1 MHATH
6 WLISTQVATFAE
18 QARWHGRSEFLGD
31 VLDWGFPLMAL
42 PSLYGAARFEEH
54 AHAVGFERGASR
66 GYVVLALMQV
76 AWGVLSTQ
84 KLWWLQIL
92 AVAVFVPARL
102 LGFVHLYT
110 CVGAFFPAEHFG
122 IMAGACLTLGGLCAI
137 PASQA
142 LRAWLV
148 ASMDPRGPNG
158 ALAAALVV
166 LDALAGAAS
175 RIVKIDRPD
184 VVAAP
189 TTRRRWS
196 SRSSSPNTAM
206 GATRPRRLSF
216 PTGRPRPRR
225 GVRCGS
231 TTSPRRLL

>member
-1 MHATH
+1 
-6 WLISTQVATFAE
+6 
-18 QARWHGRSEFLGD
+18 
-31 VLDWGFPLMAL
+31 
-42 PSLYGAARFEEH
+42 
-54 AHAVGFERGASR
+54 
-66 GYVVLALMQV
+66 MQI

-184 VVAAP
+184 AAVAAP
-189 TTRRRWS
+189 VAFMGRD
-196 SRSSSPNTAM
+196 TART
-206 GATRPRRLSF
+206 AVASF
-216 PTGRPRPRR
+216 VSAASAALYCSFVKLNELR
-225 GVRCGS
+225 
-231 TTSPRRLL
+231 

>member
-1 MHATH
+1 M
-6 WLISTQVATFAE
+6 
-18 QARWHGRSEFLGD
+18 
-31 VLDWGFPLMAL
+31 
-42 PSLYGAARFEEH
+42 
-54 AHAVGFERGASR
+54 
-66 GYVVLALMQV
+66 LMQV

-92 AVAVFVPARL
+92 AVAMFVPARL

-184 VVAAP
+184 AVVAAP
-189 TTRRRWS
+189 TTSAYNPMAADADDEAAVELAADSSRIRRR
-196 SRSSSPNTAM
+196 
-206 GATRPRRLSF
+206 GRRVPDAARLLRVAR
-216 PTGRPRPRR
+216 GGRR
-225 GVRCGS
+225 GGRCGS
-231 TTSPRRLL
+231 TTTPRRLLLN

>member
-1 MHATH
+1 M
-6 WLISTQVATFAE
+6 
-18 QARWHGRSEFLGD
+18 
-31 VLDWGFPLMAL
+31 
-42 PSLYGAARFEEH
+42 
-54 AHAVGFERGASR
+54 
-66 GYVVLALMQV
+66 LMQV

-184 VVAAP
+184 AAVAAP
-189 TTRRRWS
+189 TTSAYNPMAADADDEAAVELAEFFSEYGDGGGDASPTPLVSYGSPAAEARSPVRVDDAEEAS
-196 SRSSSPNTAM
+196 SVN
-206 GATRPRRLSF
+206 
-216 PTGRPRPRR
+216 
-225 GVRCGS
+225 
-231 TTSPRRLL
+231 

>member
-1 MHATH
+1 M
-6 WLISTQVATFAE
+6 
-18 QARWHGRSEFLGD
+18 
-31 VLDWGFPLMAL
+31 
-42 PSLYGAARFEEH
+42 
-54 AHAVGFERGASR
+54 
-66 GYVVLALMQV
+66 LMQI

-184 VVAAP
+184 AVAAP
-189 TTRRRWS
+189 TTSAYNPMAADADDEAAVELAEFFSEYGDGGGDASPTPLVSYGSPAAEARSPVRVDDDAEAS
-196 SRSSSPNTAM
+196 SVN
-206 GATRPRRLSF
+206 
-216 PTGRPRPRR
+216 
-225 GVRCGS
+225 
-231 TTSPRRLL
+231 